1 MPKYYPKSLSLGP
14 RSDGEQ
20 YNTYQTRVSRNMG
33 GRDSISKGD
42 VDDQIDN
49 GKTGL

>member
-1 MPKYYPKSLSLGP
+1 MVNNIIRIKGGSQ
-14 RSDGEQ
+14 E
-20 YNTYQTRVSRNMG
+20 TRRMG

-49 GKTGL
+49 GKTGS